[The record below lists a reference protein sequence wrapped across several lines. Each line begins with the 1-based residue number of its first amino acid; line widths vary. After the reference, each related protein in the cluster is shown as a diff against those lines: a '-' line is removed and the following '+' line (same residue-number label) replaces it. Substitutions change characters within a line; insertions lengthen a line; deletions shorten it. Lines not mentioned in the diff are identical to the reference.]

1 MTEPTR
7 AGDSQ
12 HTAPSAGP
20 AGAAD
25 PASPAA
31 TAARH
36 AGNGDGAAGAT
47 ATPGPDAGQGASGT
61 AAPQP
66 GATGAIWPY
75 LLLALI
81 VIVLDQISKYAVIER
96 FVYAERLPV
105 VAGFFDLTLLYNPGA
120 AFSFLA
126 GHGGWQRWFFTAIA
140 VVASGVMI
148 SLLRSQRGQVLFSTA
163 LGLILGGAIGNLIDR
178 LVLGHVTDFLLFY
191 WGSWSFPAFNLA
203 DCAITLGAILLILS
217 EVLPWMRRGRS

>member
-1 MTEPTR
+1 MTEPTS
-7 AGDSQ
+7 AGDSR
-12 HTAPSAGP
+12 HTAAPAVP
-20 AGAAD
+20 AGFTG
-25 PASPAA
+25 PSTPA
-31 TAARH
+31 TASARH
-36 AGNGDGAAGAT
+36 AGNAPSGA
-47 ATPGPDAGQGASGT
+47 PGP
-61 AAPQP
+61 QP
-66 GATGAIWPY
+66 EATGAIWPY
-75 LLLALI
+75 LLLALV

-96 FVYAERLPV
+96 FAYAERLPV
-105 VAGFFDLTLLYNPGA
+105 IAGFFDLTLLYNPGA

-126 GHGGWQRWFFTAIA
+126 GHGGWQRWFFTGIA

-191 WGSWSFPAFNLA
+191 WGGWSFPAFNLA